1 MIRARGAGTIEGHFC
16 FERARCIR
24 KTIRWE
30 VTLQLKGYR
39 LVYSQRSCA
48 FYDSVA
54 IPGAFSSS
62 KKPETSAC
70 G

>member
-24 KTIRWE
+24 TTIRWQ
-30 VTLQLKGYR
+30 VALQLKVYR
-39 LVYSQRSCA
+39 LVHSQRSCA

-54 IPGAFSSS
+54 ISGAFFFF
-62 KKPETSAC
+62 KEA
-70 G
+70 